1 MFVADQAGDKGLSVV
16 AEEVRKLAKRSRT
29 ATVEIERQIKD
40 TQAAVAKLQ
49 V

>member
-1 MFVADQAGDKGLSVV
+1 MFVADQAG
-16 AEEVRKLAKRSRT
+16 VRKLAKRSRT